1 MREILFRGKAVH
13 SGEWVEGYLFG
24 YGTGTDFEETC
35 ILGELDHRDS
45 VYDIWKCAEI
55 VDPDTV
61 GQFTGL
67 LDKNGKKIFEG
78 DILELEYGIK
88 QTFDIQDGDVR
99 YSRGGFYIG
108 TYGGALSSFSA
119 VADYTGVMR
128 GVVIGNIHDNPELL
142 SN

>member
-1 MREILFRGKAVH
+1 MREILFRGRRTEEDGWA
-13 SGEWVEGYLFG
+13 EGYLFN
-24 YGTGTDFEETC
+24 YGTDSGYEETY

-45 VYDIWKCAEI
+45 VFDIWKCADK
-55 VDPDTV
+55 VDPKTV

-78 DILELEYGIK
+78 DVLELEYGVK

-108 TYGGALSSFSA
+108 TYGDTLSSFST

-128 GVVIGNIHDNPELL
+128 GVVVGNIHDNPELV
-142 SN
+142 S